1 MFNGGL
7 QARDQGQLDTCY
19 SESSTRLI
27 LKLFKHPSIQ
37 LLGDIKDKI
46 SFEELQNFENAIVK
60 KLKNVDVNINEKK
73 YQDNDDNKL
82 YTFTNTFLKS
92 HYNPNENPPVIQQD
106 QNFPIPE
113 NFKEAMD
120 NLSESYTN
128 LREILLKKIEL
139 KTEMNELEKK
149 TQNLNII
156 TENLKKEHIMLLE
169 IFNKNNTEE
178 NSDKHNNARDAY
190 EKSYDTYINSSNEYY
205 TKIQEYNDLGDKF
218 VTYNNNHKNSYNYL
232 FKLNDQNKIIKKKT
246 EFSEDN
252 TPEITK
258 LFNDRQKFVNN
269 RPDLKQII
277 DDQNKHFN
285 EINNFFISK
294 IGIDGGSVKDIIDWF
309 MNYVNNK
316 SNFNNNNNN
325 NNSNY
330 VDKLRKA
337 IIGKNKNPDNTC
349 KLWNENINKIET
361 NCTIDYEFLYTKF
374 KNFHN
379 KLKSYS
385 LMLEFEDVYYI
396 NNKNNNENKI
406 IKKIQDVIDNKKY
419 LVALSHYST
428 NSLFENV
435 FTDINRLDELIPSSR
450 KSGYCNNG
458 NQITGHAIVITGYDD
473 DNNFILKNS
482 WGYKWGEFGKLK
494 IKKDIFLKT
503 LCVTDLYTI
512 NIINMIENE
521 TGPITNKNMVP
532 FPNKN
537 RNMVPFPNKNTKNPT
552 KGGISKHKYQTKRN
566 RRIKAVM
573 NRKKSTKKN
582 TKKQNVKPF

>member
-1 MFNGGL
+1 
-7 QARDQGQLDTCY
+7 
-19 SESSTRLI
+19 
-27 LKLFKHPSIQ
+27 
-37 LLGDIKDKI
+37 
-46 SFEELQNFENAIVK
+46 
-60 KLKNVDVNINEKK
+60 
-73 YQDNDDNKL
+73 
-82 YTFTNTFLKS
+82 
-92 HYNPNENPPVIQQD
+92 
-106 QNFPIPE
+106 
-113 NFKEAMD
+113 
-120 NLSESYTN
+120 
-128 LREILLKKIEL
+128 
-139 KTEMNELEKK
+139 
-149 TQNLNII
+149 
-156 TENLKKEHIMLLE
+156 MLHE

-178 NSDKHNNARDAY
+178 NSDKHNNTRDAY
-190 EKSYDTYINSSNEYY
+190 EKSYDTYINSSNEYN
-205 TKIQEYNDLGDKF
+205 TKINDYKNLGEIF

-232 FKLNDQNKIIKKKT
+232 FKMNDLNKIIKKKT

-258 LFNDRQKFVNN
+258 LFNNRQNFVND

-285 EINNFFISK
+285 EINNFIISK
-294 IGIDGGSVKDIIDWF
+294 IGTDGGSVKDIIDWF
-309 MNYVNNK
+309 MNYVKNT
-316 SNFNNNNNN
+316 SNFDNNN

-330 VDKLRKA
+330 VDKLLKA
-337 IIGKNKNPDNTC
+337 KIVKDKNPDNKC

-361 NCTIDYEFLYTKF
+361 NCMINYKFLYTIF

-379 KLKSYS
+379 KLKHKS

-396 NNKNNNENKI
+396 RNKNNNENKI
-406 IKKIQDVIDNKKY
+406 IEKIQNVIDNKRY
-419 LVALSHYST
+419 LVALSHYSI

-435 FTDINRLDELIPSSR
+435 FTDINRLDELIPSSKNR
-450 KSGYCNNG
+450 GYCNNG

-503 LCVTDLYTI
+503 LCVTDIYTI

-532 FPNKN
+532 FPK
-537 RNMVPFPNKNTKNPT
+537 KNTKNPT

-573 NRKKSTKKN
+573 NRKKSTKKTRRN
-582 TKKQNVKPF
+582 KTLNRFEKQHRT